1 MKQML
6 GGSAA
11 VERLVT
17 TKRIGIGS
25 ACLAIACLA
34 GAASLIGCATDT
46 TTQTASTDSNANG
59 ALAASERAGQ
69 QAQVAGRPTIE
80 QFFKIRTPGSPT
92 PMPDGSLLVRD
103 FPDGINQLYRIPAAD
118 VGNASLGALPKS
130 AKKLTTYK
138 DGLSGFSLSPDNSRV
153 LLIHAVGG
161 NENTQISVLDP
172 KTDAITPLIENP
184 KVQFSIQHW
193 KPDGSGFYYRGN
205 DANPNDFHLYRFDF
219 AGPGQSKGTSTKLS
233 AREGS
238 WNISDVT
245 NDGKRMLVTRDISA
259 SQQEF
264 YEMTLNPSGA
274 GGEATLNDLSIKGAD
289 GVLTASGPIGY
300 LPDEK
305 RIIVQSDK
313 EEGIQRVFVMD
324 LATKQLTKP
333 LPSLDPFEIDSV
345 SVNQERTL
353 AAIETNEDGYS
364 VPHLYHLPDFKE
376 ARLPEI
382 PKGLVGLSYLRGNTM
397 VYSVSN
403 ARTPGTSYRYEVLAA
418 GQEAVPTGRQITF
431 ADTQGVDFNGFTLP
445 ELVKFKSF
453 DGVEIPAF
461 LFLPPGYQKGT
472 KIPFVAN
479 YHGGPEGQHRPGF
492 DRTVQFL
499 LSRGYGVIQPNVR
512 GSTGYGR
519 TFQMMDDY
527 KHRWNSVK
535 DGVEAARWL
544 VKQGYADAGK
554 IAAYGGSYGGFMS
567 VATIVEDGASNS
579 PVFGASIDVVGI
591 VNMKTFLEQTS
602 GYRRKLREVEY
613 GPLTDPDFLASVS
626 PINKIDSIKVPMMI
640 AHGLNDP
647 RVPVGEAMQLAVEL
661 QKRGYEPVQFYCPDE
676 GHGFAK
682 LDNRLLFAKRMVK
695 FLDDT
700 IGK

>member
-1 MKQML
+1 MKKML
-6 GGSAA
+6 DGNAG
-11 VERLVT
+11 VERIVSGT
-17 TKRIGIGS
+17 HAGMGT
-25 ACLAIACLA
+25 AYLAIACLL
-34 GAASLIGCATDT
+34 GAASLGGCVTGDT
-46 TTQTASTDSNANG
+46 TTHAASAGSSSTG
-59 ALAASERAGQ
+59 AMAASERPS
-69 QAQVAGRPTIE
+69 QASGRPTIE
-80 QFFKIRTPGSPT
+80 QFFKIRTPGAPT

-103 FPDGINQLYRIPAAD
+103 FPDGINQLYRIPASD

-130 AKKLTTYK
+130 AKKLTEYK

-219 AGPGQSKGTSTKLS
+219 AGPGQSKGTSTKIS

-245 NDGKRMLVTRDISA
+245 LDGKRMLVTRDISA

-264 YEMTLNPSGA
+264 YEMTLNASGD
-274 GGEATLNDLSIKGAD
+274 ATLNDLSIKGSD
-289 GVLTASGPIGY
+289 GVLTASGPVGY
-300 LPDEK
+300 LPDER

-313 EEGIQRVFVMD
+313 EEGIQRLFVMD
-324 LATKQLTKP
+324 LATKQLSKP
-333 LPSLDPFEIDSV
+333 LPSLDPFEIDSI

-353 AAIETNEDGYS
+353 AAVETNEDGYS

-418 GQEAVPTGRQITF
+418 GQEAVATGRQITF
-431 ADTQGVDFNGFTLP
+431 ADTQGVDLSGFTLP
-445 ELVKFKSF
+445 ELIKYKSF
-453 DGVEIPAF
+453 DGLEIPAF
-461 LFLPPGYQKGT
+461 IFFPPGYQKGT
-472 KIPFVAN
+472 MIPFVAN
-479 YHGGPEGQHRPGF
+479 YHGGPEGQFRPGF

-512 GSTGYGR
+512 GSVGYGR
-519 TFQMMDDY
+519 KFQMMDDY
-527 KHRWNSVK
+527 KNRWNSVK

-544 VKQGYADAGK
+544 VKQGYAEAGK

-567 VATIVEDGASNS
+567 AATICEDGASGS
-579 PVFGASIDVVGI
+579 PVFGASINVVGI

-626 PINKIDSIKVPMMI
+626 PINKIDHIKVPMFI